1 MAQSRFLLIS
11 LVCSCLFIA
20 NQAQAS
26 SMRCGT
32 QLIQSG
38 RDGVYEVL
46 KKCGE
51 PTARLGY
58 TWIYES
64 PGKRKRVLRF
74 DGTGALRDI
83 KVE

>member
-1 MAQSRFLLIS
+1 MTPFRCLLITS
-11 LVCSCLFIA
+11 VCGCLTIA
-20 NQAQAS
+20 TPALAG

-32 QLIQSG
+32 NLIQSG

-64 PGKRKRVLRF
+64 PGKRKRVLQF
-74 DGTGALRDI
+74 DGQGILRDI